1 MTGAPALFIPNWM
14 EHVPD
19 RLLRIATQK
28 QTGIYFLRS
37 RKNAFRTIAAQPEG
51 LQGGPMPKRFLKFL
65 AFANLAIATAY
76 AAQNPFIGEWK
87 LNPSLTRMPDEMKV
101 ESKGNNTY
109 SFDFGGGAETIVA
122 DGTDQPGGYGG
133 TTLSVKADAPDTW
146 IVERKKNSKLLLRA
160 TWKLSSDSTTLTDFY
175 REFEPDGSTLS
186 MDYIYQRS
194 GAGSGFAADWQ
205 SIKETMN
212 SPFVL
217 EVKQY
222 QGDGLTFINSM
233 EHETKNVKPDGK
245 DYPIEG
251 SKRSSSL
258 RRVDDHTL
266 EMTDKRGGKLTD
278 TRELQLSPDGKRLTM
293 TVHPEGGSKPN
304 VMVFDR
310 Q

>member
-1 MTGAPALFIPNWM
+1 
-14 EHVPD
+14 
-19 RLLRIATQK
+19 
-28 QTGIYFLRS
+28 
-37 RKNAFRTIAAQPEG
+37 
-51 LQGGPMPKRFLKFL
+51 MPKRFLKFL